1 MSFIAIPLFF
11 VYVGKLAR
19 VGEKFSRVLRLIN
32 WLKALNVARKLTL
45 IFCFESDTANWH
57 MIDSAMNVQKES
69 KFLLYLAAR
78 G

>member
-1 MSFIAIPLFF
+1 M
-11 VYVGKLAR
+11 GKLAR

-45 IFCFESDTANWH
+45 IFWLESDKANWH
-57 MIDSAMNVQKES
+57 MMDSAMNVQKES
-69 KFLLYLAAR
+69 KLLLYLAAR